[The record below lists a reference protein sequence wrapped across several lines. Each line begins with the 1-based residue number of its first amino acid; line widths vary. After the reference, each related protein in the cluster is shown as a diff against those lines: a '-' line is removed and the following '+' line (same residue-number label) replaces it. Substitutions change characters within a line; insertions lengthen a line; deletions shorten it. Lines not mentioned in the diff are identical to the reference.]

1 MFLGHF
7 LWTRV
12 IIAFFQIC
20 ETFPCLTVILKS
32 SDKGIDRE
40 EVNFFN
46 KVEIWSGVFE
56 TDGSIKKVA

>member
-7 LWTRV
+7 LWIRV
-12 IIAFFQIC
+12 IIALFQIC
-20 ETFPCLTVILKS
+20 ETLPCLTILIKS
-32 SDKGIDRE
+32 SDKGSHRE

-46 KVEIWSGVFE
+46 KAEIWSGVFE